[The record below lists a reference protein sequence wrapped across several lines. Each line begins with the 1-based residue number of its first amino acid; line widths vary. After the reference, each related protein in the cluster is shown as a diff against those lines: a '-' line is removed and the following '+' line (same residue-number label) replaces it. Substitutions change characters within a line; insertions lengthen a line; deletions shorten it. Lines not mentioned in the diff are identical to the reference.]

1 MAARR
6 KSDRRRDDLCAG
18 RRMNSVSQSPGVVSG
33 ADHNF
38 KRIKAA
44 YRGMKHLTKRHYGH
58 HIGKGCGL
66 GITVPESG
74 SGHGFKEPQRGV
86 WHRRKWTTEDV
97 GVEQRCEY
105 LRPLP
110 YDILELFFAL
120 EYIGFTLSEI
130 HKMLLPDPCRR
141 VPTRCAARA
150 ARVRGWPSRCYL
162 SQNR

>member
-1 MAARR
+1 
-6 KSDRRRDDLCAG
+6 
-18 RRMNSVSQSPGVVSG
+18 
-33 ADHNF
+33 
-38 KRIKAA
+38 
-44 YRGMKHLTKRHYGH
+44 MKHLTKRHYGH

-141 VPTRCAARA
+141 VPTRCAAVLRA
-150 ARVRGWPSRCYL
+150 FVAGQAGVIYRKTDNFFGNKTATRGSYL
-162 SQNR
+162 A